1 MRYGVSHLR
10 KRKKSKE
17 MKGKKE
23 ERKEGRNEKKEGM
36 KRRKPRKEAKEGSQG
51 RKVRK
56 EGSQGRKE
64 GRKREMKCEIWS
76 VTFMKEEEIKRV
88 KGNVR

>member
-1 MRYGVSHLR
+1 M
-10 KRKKSKE
+10 
-17 MKGKKE
+17 
-23 ERKEGRNEKKEGM
+23 
-36 KRRKPRKEAKEGSQG
+36 KEA
-51 RKVRK
+51 
-56 EGSQGRKE
+56 KE